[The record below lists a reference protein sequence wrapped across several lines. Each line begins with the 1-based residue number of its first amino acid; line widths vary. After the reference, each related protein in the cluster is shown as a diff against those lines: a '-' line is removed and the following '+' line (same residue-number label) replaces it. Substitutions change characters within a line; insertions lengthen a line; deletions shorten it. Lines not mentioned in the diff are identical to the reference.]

1 MLLKNLELINF
12 LYLSRNLSNN
22 YKIFNLFLFSSLIL
36 TKQNFGEEIIELRI
50 RIHEIQEELKEL
62 NLPMPE
68 IPELITSANL
78 LRSNEYLSKL
88 NEKKSALLTTFSEYS
103 KLLEELLSS
112 VFEIQNDLKEIL
124 KEQSSMIV
132 DLPKPKSNTKT
143 KPKSNTK
150 TKRLKK

>member
-1 MLLKNLELINF
+1 M
-12 LYLSRNLSNN
+12 
-22 YKIFNLFLFSSLIL
+22 

-50 RIHEIQEELKEL
+50 RIHKIQEELDEL
-62 NLPMPE
+62 NQPVPE

-78 LRSNEYLSKL
+78 LRSNEYLLKL
-88 NEKKSALLTTFSEYS
+88 NEKKTALLTAFSEYS
-103 KLLEELLSS
+103 KLLEEFLSS

-132 DLPKPKSNTKT
+132 DLPKPKSNTKAKPKSRT
-143 KPKSNTK
+143 KTKSNTK